1 MCLDETFSKVHIG
14 KHSCNTFP
22 ILNGLKQGDALLPL
36 LFNFALEY
44 AITKVEE
51 KQVGMKLNGTHQIL
65 VCAVY
70 INLLTHNINTT
81 QKNTETLIGTYK
93 KVGLKVNSDR
103 TKYMLTTGHQNEGK
117 DHNTKLADRSF
128 KIKI

>member
-1 MCLDETFSKVHIG
+1 MCLDETFSKVRIG

-22 ILNGLKQGDALLPL
+22 ILNGLKQGDAFLPL

-65 VCAVY
+65 VYAED
-70 INLLTHNINTT
+70 INLLADNINTI
-81 QKNTETLIGTYK
+81 QKSTEALIGAHK
-93 KVGLKVNSDR
+93 EVGLEVNSER
-103 TKYMLTTGHQNEGK
+103 TKCMLMSCHQNAGK
-117 DHNTKLADRSF
+117 NHNTKLVDISF
-128 KIKI
+128 KN